1 MKKIGFL
8 SFGHWMDQ
16 GSLVKTAQD
25 SYLQSIDLA
34 VEAEKIGIDGAYYRV
49 HHFADQI
56 GSPFPLLSAI
66 GAKTSKIEIGTG
78 LIDMRYENPYMM
90 AENAGLTDIITQ
102 GRVQLGVGRG
112 SPEQVLDG
120 WKYFGYDY
128 SEEEIKDI
136 TRERTL
142 EFLKLIEGGRFAEQN
157 PQPMFPQAPGKL
169 RLEPYSEGLRHRIWW
184 GAGSTQ
190 TAVWAA
196 QQRFAEQNPQPM
208 FPQAPGKLRLEPYSE
223 GLRHRIWWGAGST
236 QTAVWA
242 AQHGMNLQSST
253 LVNYETNEPFHI
265 QQAKQLRAYKEAWKT
280 AGHDF
285 EPRTLVTRSIQPITT
300 DMDRQ
305 LFGHQGDDAKY
316 DQVGFLAYH
325 QNPTIFGKTF
335 AGEPDK
341 IVKELAEDEAIKEA
355 DTVLVTIPN
364 TLGVDYNMHLLETIV
379 KDVAPDLGWR

>member
-1 MKKIGFL
+1 MKNIGFL

-25 SYLQSIDLA
+25 AYLQSIELA
-34 VEAEKIGIDGAYYRV
+34 VEAEKLGIDGAWFRV
-49 HHFADQI
+49 HHFAPQI

-66 GAKTSKIEIGTG
+66 GAQTSKIEIGTG
-78 LIDMRYENPYMM
+78 LIDMRYENPYYM

-128 SEEEIKDI
+128 SEEEIKEV

-142 EFLKLIEGGRFAEQN
+142 EFLELLKGERFAEPN
-157 PQPMFPQAPGKL
+157 PMPMFPQAPGKL
-169 RLEPYSEGLRHRIWW
+169 RIEPYSEGLEKRIWW
-184 GAGSTQ
+184 GAGSQ
-190 TAVWAA
+190 ETAIWAA
-196 QQRFAEQNPQPM
+196 
-208 FPQAPGKLRLEPYSE
+208 K
-223 GLRHRIWWGAGST
+223 
-236 QTAVWA
+236 
-242 AQHGMNLQSST
+242 HGMNLQSST
-253 LVNYETNEPFHI
+253 LVNNESNEPFHI
-265 QQAKQLRAYKEAWKT
+265 QQAKQLRAYKETWKE

-285 EPRTLVTRSIQPITT
+285 EPRTLVTRSIQPITS
-300 DMDRQ
+300 DLDRR
-305 LFGHQGDDAKY
+305 LFGGNDDSKY

-335 AGEPDK
+335 AGEPDQ

-364 TLGVDYNMHLLETIV
+364 TLGVEYNVHLLESIV

>member
-8 SFGHWMDQ
+8 SFGHWMDE
-16 GSLVKTAQD
+16 GSLVKTASD
-25 SYLQSIDLA
+25 AYLQSIELA
-34 VEAEKIGIDGAYYRV
+34 VEAEKIGIDGAWFRV

-56 GSPFPLLSAI
+56 GSPFPLMAAI
-66 GAKTSKIEIGTG
+66 GAKTSKIEVGTG

-102 GRVQLGVGRG
+102 SRVQLGVGRG

-128 SEEEIKDI
+128 SEEEIKEI
-136 TRERTL
+136 TRQRTL
-142 EFLKLIEGGRFAEQN
+142 EFLKLLEGKPFAEPN
-157 PQPMFPQAPGKL
+157 PMPMFPQGPGKL
-169 RLEPYSEGLRHRIWW
+169 RIEPYSDGLRERIWW
-184 GAGSTQ
+184 GSGSTE

-196 QQRFAEQNPQPM
+196 KQ
-208 FPQAPGKLRLEPYSE
+208 
-223 GLRHRIWWGAGST
+223 
-236 QTAVWA
+236 
-242 AQHGMNLQSST
+242 GMNLQSST
-253 LVNYETNEPFHI
+253 LVNFESKEPFHI
-265 QQAKQLRAYKEAWKT
+265 QQAKQLRAFKEAWKE

-285 EPRTLVTRSIQPITT
+285 EPRTLLTRSIQPITT
-300 DMDRQ
+300 DLDRQ
-305 LFGHQGDDAKY
+305 LFGELGDEAT

-325 QNPTIFGKTF
+325 RNPTIFGKTF

-341 IVKELAEDEAIKEA
+341 IVKQLAEDEAIKEA

-364 TLGVDYNMHLLETIV
+364 TLGVEYNLHLLESIV

>member
-8 SFGHWMDQ
+8 SFGHWMDE
-16 GSLVKTAQD
+16 GSLVKTASD
-25 SYLQSIDLA
+25 AYLQSIELA
-34 VEAEKIGIDGAYYRV
+34 VEAEKIGIDGAWFRV

-56 GSPFPLLSAI
+56 GSPFPLMAAI
-66 GAKTSKIEIGTG
+66 GAKTSKIEVGTG

-90 AENAGLTDIITQ
+90 AENTGLTDIITQ
-102 GRVQLGVGRG
+102 SRVQLGVGRG

-128 SEEEIKDI
+128 SEEEIKEI
-136 TRERTL
+136 TRQRTL
-142 EFLKLIEGGRFAEQN
+142 EFLKLLEGKPFAEPN
-157 PQPMFPQAPGKL
+157 PMPMFPQGPGKL
-169 RLEPYSEGLRHRIWW
+169 RIEPYSDGLRERIWW
-184 GAGSTQ
+184 GSGSTE

-196 QQRFAEQNPQPM
+196 KQ
-208 FPQAPGKLRLEPYSE
+208 
-223 GLRHRIWWGAGST
+223 
-236 QTAVWA
+236 
-242 AQHGMNLQSST
+242 GMNLQSST
-253 LVNYETNEPFHI
+253 LVNFESKEPFHI
-265 QQAKQLRAYKEAWKT
+265 QQAKQLRAFKEAWKE

-300 DMDRQ
+300 DLDRQ
-305 LFGHQGDDAKY
+305 LFGELGDEAT

-325 QNPTIFGKTF
+325 RNPTIFGKTF

-341 IVKELAEDEAIKEA
+341 IVKQLAEDEAIKEA

-364 TLGVDYNMHLLETIV
+364 TLGVEYNLHLLESIV

>member
-142 EFLKLIEGGRFAEQN
+142 EFLKLIEGERFAEQN

-169 RLEPYSEGLRHRIWW
+169 RLEPYSEGLRQRIWW

-190 TAVWAA
+190 TV
-196 QQRFAEQNPQPM
+196 
-208 FPQAPGKLRLEPYSE
+208 
-223 GLRHRIWWGAGST
+223 
-236 QTAVWA
+236 VWA

-265 QQAKQLRAYKEAWKT
+265 QQAKQLRAYKEAWKA
-280 AGHDF
+280 AGHNF

-341 IVKELAEDEAIKEA
+341 IVKELAEDEAIREA

>member
-8 SFGHWMDQ
+8 SFGHWMDE
-16 GSLVKTAQD
+16 GSLVKTASD
-25 SYLQSIDLA
+25 AYLQSIELA
-34 VEAEKIGIDGAYYRV
+34 VEAEKIGIDGAWFRV

-56 GSPFPLLSAI
+56 GSPFPLMAAI
-66 GAKTSKIEIGTG
+66 GAKTSKIEVGTG

-102 GRVQLGVGRG
+102 SRVQLGVGRG

-128 SEEEIKDI
+128 SEEEIKEI
-136 TRERTL
+136 TRQRTL
-142 EFLKLIEGGRFAEQN
+142 EFLKLLEGKPFAEPN
-157 PQPMFPQAPGKL
+157 PMPMFPQGPGKL
-169 RLEPYSEGLRHRIWW
+169 RIEPYSDGLRERIWW
-184 GAGSTQ
+184 GSGSTE

-196 QQRFAEQNPQPM
+196 KQ
-208 FPQAPGKLRLEPYSE
+208 
-223 GLRHRIWWGAGST
+223 
-236 QTAVWA
+236 
-242 AQHGMNLQSST
+242 GMNLQSST
-253 LVNYETNEPFHI
+253 LVNFESKEPFHI
-265 QQAKQLRAYKEAWKT
+265 QQAKQLRAFKEAWKE

-300 DMDRQ
+300 DLDRQ
-305 LFGHQGDDAKY
+305 LFGELGDEAT

-325 QNPTIFGKTF
+325 RNPTIFGKTF

-341 IVKELAEDEAIKEA
+341 IVKQLAEDEAIKEA

-364 TLGVDYNMHLLETIV
+364 TLGVEYNLHLLEFIV

>member
-8 SFGHWMDQ
+8 SFGHWMDE
-16 GSLVKTAQD
+16 GSLVKTASD
-25 SYLQSIDLA
+25 AYLQSIELA
-34 VEAEKIGIDGAYYRV
+34 VEAEKIGIDGAWFRV

-56 GSPFPLLSAI
+56 GSPFPLMAAI
-66 GAKTSKIEIGTG
+66 GAKTSKIEVGTG

-102 GRVQLGVGRG
+102 SRVQLGVGRG

-128 SEEEIKDI
+128 SEEEIKEI
-136 TRERTL
+136 TRQRTL
-142 EFLKLIEGGRFAEQN
+142 EFLKLLEGKPFAEPN
-157 PQPMFPQAPGKL
+157 PMPMFPQGPGKL
-169 RLEPYSEGLRHRIWW
+169 RIEPYSDGLRERIWW
-184 GAGSTQ
+184 GSGSTE

-196 QQRFAEQNPQPM
+196 KQ
-208 FPQAPGKLRLEPYSE
+208 
-223 GLRHRIWWGAGST
+223 
-236 QTAVWA
+236 
-242 AQHGMNLQSST
+242 GMNLQSST
-253 LVNYETNEPFHI
+253 LVNFESKEPFHI
-265 QQAKQLRAYKEAWKT
+265 QQAKQLRAFKEAWKE

-300 DMDRQ
+300 DLDRQ
-305 LFGHQGDDAKY
+305 LFGELGDEAADH
-316 DQVGFLAYH
+316 VGFLAYH
-325 QNPTIFGKTF
+325 RNPTIFGKTF

-341 IVKELAEDEAIKEA
+341 IVKQLAEDEAIKEA

-364 TLGVDYNMHLLETIV
+364 TLGVEYNLHLLESIV

>member
-8 SFGHWMDQ
+8 SFGHWMDE
-16 GSLVKTAQD
+16 GSLVKTASD
-25 SYLQSIDLA
+25 AYLQSIELA
-34 VEAEKIGIDGAYYRV
+34 VEAEKIGIDGAWFRV

-56 GSPFPLLSAI
+56 GSPFPLMAAI
-66 GAKTSKIEIGTG
+66 GAKTSKIEVGTG

-102 GRVQLGVGRG
+102 SRVQLGVGRG

-128 SEEEIKDI
+128 SEEEIKEI
-136 TRERTL
+136 TRQRTL
-142 EFLKLIEGGRFAEQN
+142 EFLKLLEGKPFAEPN
-157 PQPMFPQAPGKL
+157 PMPMFPQGPGKL
-169 RLEPYSEGLRHRIWW
+169 RIEPYSDGLRERIWW
-184 GAGSTQ
+184 GSGSTE

-196 QQRFAEQNPQPM
+196 KQ
-208 FPQAPGKLRLEPYSE
+208 
-223 GLRHRIWWGAGST
+223 
-236 QTAVWA
+236 
-242 AQHGMNLQSST
+242 GMNLQSST
-253 LVNYETNEPFHI
+253 LVNFESKEPFHI
-265 QQAKQLRAYKEAWKT
+265 QQAKQLRAFKEAWKEV
-280 AGHDF
+280 GHDF

-300 DMDRQ
+300 DLDRQ
-305 LFGHQGDDAKY
+305 LFGELGDEAT

-325 QNPTIFGKTF
+325 RNPTIFGKTF

-341 IVKELAEDEAIKEA
+341 IVKQLAEDEAIKEA

-364 TLGVDYNMHLLETIV
+364 TLGVEYNLHLLEFIV

>member
-8 SFGHWMDQ
+8 SFGHWMDE
-16 GSLVKTAQD
+16 GSLVKTASD
-25 SYLQSIDLA
+25 AYLQSIELA
-34 VEAEKIGIDGAYYRV
+34 VEAEKIGIDGAWFRV

-56 GSPFPLLSAI
+56 VSPFPLMAAI
-66 GAKTSKIEIGTG
+66 GAKTSKIEVGTG

-102 GRVQLGVGRG
+102 SRAQLGVGRG

-128 SEEEIKDI
+128 SEEEIKEI
-136 TRERTL
+136 TRQRTL
-142 EFLKLIEGGRFAEQN
+142 EFLKLLEGKPFAEPN
-157 PQPMFPQAPGKL
+157 PMPMFPQGPGKL
-169 RLEPYSEGLRHRIWW
+169 RIEPYSDGLRERIWW
-184 GAGSTQ
+184 GSGSTE

-196 QQRFAEQNPQPM
+196 KQ
-208 FPQAPGKLRLEPYSE
+208 
-223 GLRHRIWWGAGST
+223 
-236 QTAVWA
+236 
-242 AQHGMNLQSST
+242 GMNLQSST
-253 LVNYETNEPFHI
+253 LVNFESKEPFHI
-265 QQAKQLRAYKEAWKT
+265 QQAKQLRAFKEAWKE

-300 DMDRQ
+300 DLDRQ
-305 LFGHQGDDAKY
+305 LFGELGDEAT

-325 QNPTIFGKTF
+325 RNPTIFGKTF

-341 IVKELAEDEAIKEA
+341 IVKQLAEDEAIKEA

-364 TLGVDYNMHLLETIV
+364 TLGVEYNLHLLESIV

>member
-8 SFGHWMDQ
+8 SFGHWMDE
-16 GSLVKTAQD
+16 GSLVKTASD
-25 SYLQSIDLA
+25 AYLQSIELA
-34 VEAEKIGIDGAYYRV
+34 VEAEKIGIDGAWFRV

-56 GSPFPLLSAI
+56 GSPFPLMAAI
-66 GAKTSKIEIGTG
+66 GAKTSKIEVGTG

-102 GRVQLGVGRG
+102 SRVQLGVGRG

-128 SEEEIKDI
+128 SEEEIKEI
-136 TRERTL
+136 TRQRTL
-142 EFLKLIEGGRFAEQN
+142 EFLKLLEGKPFAEPN
-157 PQPMFPQAPGKL
+157 PMSMFPQGPGKL
-169 RLEPYSEGLRHRIWW
+169 RIEPYSDGLRERIWW
-184 GAGSTQ
+184 GSGSTE

-196 QQRFAEQNPQPM
+196 KQ
-208 FPQAPGKLRLEPYSE
+208 
-223 GLRHRIWWGAGST
+223 
-236 QTAVWA
+236 
-242 AQHGMNLQSST
+242 GMNLQSST
-253 LVNYETNEPFHI
+253 LVNFESKEPFHI
-265 QQAKQLRAYKEAWKT
+265 QQAKQLRAFKEAWKE

-300 DMDRQ
+300 DLDRQ
-305 LFGHQGDDAKY
+305 LFGELGDEAT

-325 QNPTIFGKTF
+325 RNPTIFGKTF

-341 IVKELAEDEAIKEA
+341 IVKQLAEDEAIKEA

-364 TLGVDYNMHLLETIV
+364 TLGVEYNLHLLESIV

>member
-1 MKKIGFL
+1 MKNIGFL

-25 SYLQSIDLA
+25 AYLQSIELA
-34 VEAEKIGIDGAYYRV
+34 VEAEKLGIDGAWFRV
-49 HHFADQI
+49 HHFAPQI

-66 GAKTSKIEIGTG
+66 GAQTSKIEIGTG
-78 LIDMRYENPYMM
+78 LIDMRYENPYYM

-128 SEEEIKDI
+128 SEEEIKEV

-142 EFLKLIEGGRFAEQN
+142 EFLELLKGERFAEPN
-157 PQPMFPQAPGKL
+157 PMPMFPQAPGKL
-169 RLEPYSEGLRHRIWW
+169 RIEPYSEGLEKRIWW
-184 GAGSTQ
+184 GAGSQET
-190 TAVWAA
+190 VIWAA
-196 QQRFAEQNPQPM
+196 
-208 FPQAPGKLRLEPYSE
+208 K
-223 GLRHRIWWGAGST
+223 
-236 QTAVWA
+236 
-242 AQHGMNLQSST
+242 HGMNLQSST
-253 LVNYETNEPFHI
+253 LVNNESNEPFHV
-265 QQAKQLRAYKEAWKT
+265 QQAKQLRAYKEAWKE

-285 EPRTLVTRSIQPITT
+285 EPRTLVTRSIQPITS
-300 DMDRQ
+300 DLDRR
-305 LFGHQGDDAKY
+305 LFGGNDDSKY

-335 AGEPDK
+335 AGEPDQ

-364 TLGVDYNMHLLETIV
+364 TLGVEYNVHLLESIV

>member
-8 SFGHWMDQ
+8 SFGHWMNQ

-25 SYLQSIDLA
+25 SYLQSIELA
-34 VEAEKIGIDGAYYRV
+34 VAAEQIGLDGAYFRV

-56 GSPFPLLSAI
+56 GSPFPLLAAI

-102 GRVQLGVGRG
+102 GRVELGVGRG

-128 SEEEIKDI
+128 SEEDVKEVA
-136 TRERTL
+136 RERTL
-142 EFLKLIEGGRFAEQN
+142 EFLKLLEGHHFAEPN

-169 RLEPYSEGLRHRIWW
+169 RLEPYSEGLRQRIWW
-184 GAGSTQ
+184 GAGSKE
-190 TAVWAA
+190 TAIWAA
-196 QQRFAEQNPQPM
+196 EQ
-208 FPQAPGKLRLEPYSE
+208 
-223 GLRHRIWWGAGST
+223 
-236 QTAVWA
+236 
-242 AQHGMNLQSST
+242 GMNLQSST
-253 LVNYETNEPFHI
+253 LVNYESKEPFHV
-265 QQAKQLRAYKEAWKT
+265 QQANQLRAYKEAWKK
-280 AGHDF
+280 AGHTF

-300 DMDRQ
+300 DFDRQ
-305 LFGHQGDDAKY
+305 LFGHQDEELKY
-316 DQVGFLAYH
+316 DSVGFLAYH

-341 IVKELAEDEAIKEA
+341 IAKELAEDEAIKEA
-355 DTVLVTIPN
+355 DTLLITIPN
-364 TLGVDYNMHLLETIV
+364 TLGVDYNIHLLDTFL
-379 KDVAPDLGWR
+379 KDVAPELGWR

>member
-1 MKKIGFL
+1 MKNIGFL

-25 SYLQSIDLA
+25 AYLQSIELA
-34 VEAEKIGIDGAYYRV
+34 VEAEKLGIDGAWFRV
-49 HHFADQI
+49 HHFAPQI

-66 GAKTSKIEIGTG
+66 GAQTSKIEIGTG
-78 LIDMRYENPYMM
+78 LIDMRYENPYYM

-128 SEEEIKDI
+128 SEEEIKEV

-142 EFLKLIEGGRFAEQN
+142 EFLELLKGERFAEPN
-157 PQPMFPQAPGKL
+157 PMPMFPQVPGKL
-169 RLEPYSEGLRHRIWW
+169 RIEPYSEGLEKRIWW
-184 GAGSTQ
+184 GAGSQ
-190 TAVWAA
+190 ETAIWAA
-196 QQRFAEQNPQPM
+196 
-208 FPQAPGKLRLEPYSE
+208 K
-223 GLRHRIWWGAGST
+223 
-236 QTAVWA
+236 
-242 AQHGMNLQSST
+242 HGMNLQSST
-253 LVNYETNEPFHI
+253 LVNNESNEPFHV
-265 QQAKQLRAYKEAWKT
+265 QQAKQLRAYKEAWKE

-285 EPRTLVTRSIQPITT
+285 EPRTLVTRSIQPITS
-300 DMDRQ
+300 DLDRR
-305 LFGHQGDDAKY
+305 LFGGNDDSKY

-335 AGEPDK
+335 AGEPDQ

-364 TLGVDYNMHLLETIV
+364 TLGVEYNVHLLESIV

>member
-8 SFGHWMDQ
+8 SFGHWMDE
-16 GSLVKTAQD
+16 GSLVKTASD
-25 SYLQSIDLA
+25 AYMQSIELA
-34 VEAEKIGIDGAYYRV
+34 VEAEKIGIDGAWFRV

-56 GSPFPLLSAI
+56 GSPFPLMAAI
-66 GAKTSKIEIGTG
+66 GAKTSKIEVGTG

-102 GRVQLGVGRG
+102 SRVQLGVGRG

-128 SEEEIKDI
+128 SEEEIKEI
-136 TRERTL
+136 TRQRTL
-142 EFLKLIEGGRFAEQN
+142 EFLKLLEGKPFAEPN
-157 PQPMFPQAPGKL
+157 PMPMFPQGPGKL
-169 RLEPYSEGLRHRIWW
+169 RIEPYSDGLRERIWW
-184 GAGSTQ
+184 GSGSTE

-196 QQRFAEQNPQPM
+196 KQ
-208 FPQAPGKLRLEPYSE
+208 
-223 GLRHRIWWGAGST
+223 
-236 QTAVWA
+236 
-242 AQHGMNLQSST
+242 GMNLQSST
-253 LVNYETNEPFHI
+253 LVNFESKEPFHI
-265 QQAKQLRAYKEAWKT
+265 QQAKQLRAFKEAWKE

-285 EPRTLVTRSIQPITT
+285 EPRTLVTRSIQLITT
-300 DMDRQ
+300 DLDRQ
-305 LFGHQGDDAKY
+305 LFGELGDEAT

-325 QNPTIFGKTF
+325 RNPTIFGKTF

-341 IVKELAEDEAIKEA
+341 IVKQLAEDEAIKEA

-364 TLGVDYNMHLLETIV
+364 TLGVEYNLHLLESIV

>member
-1 MKKIGFL
+1 MKNIGFL

-16 GSLVKTAQD
+16 GSLVKTASD
-25 SYLQSIDLA
+25 AYLQSIELA
-34 VEAEKIGIDGAYYRV
+34 VEAEKLGIDGAWFRV
-49 HHFADQI
+49 HHFAPQI

-66 GAKTSKIEIGTG
+66 GARTSKIEIGTG

-128 SEEEIKDI
+128 SEEEIKEV
-136 TRERTL
+136 TRQRTL
-142 EFLKLIEGGRFAEQN
+142 EFLQLLKGEKFAEPN

-169 RLEPYSEGLRHRIWW
+169 RLEPYSEGLQQRIWW
-184 GAGSTQ
+184 GSGSTE
-190 TAVWAA
+190 TAIWAA
-196 QQRFAEQNPQPM
+196 E
-208 FPQAPGKLRLEPYSE
+208 
-223 GLRHRIWWGAGST
+223 
-236 QTAVWA
+236 
-242 AQHGMNLQSST
+242 HGMNLQSST
-253 LVNYETNEPFHI
+253 LVNYESEEPFHV
-265 QQAKQLRAYKEAWKT
+265 QQAKQLRAYKEAWKK
-280 AGHDF
+280 AGHNF

-300 DMDRQ
+300 DLDRQ
-305 LFGHQGDDAKY
+305 LFGQQDDSQY

-325 QNPTIFGKTF
+325 RNPTIFGKTF

-341 IVKELAEDEAIKEA
+341 IAKELAEDEAIKEA

-364 TLGVDYNMHLLETIV
+364 TLGVEYNVHLLESIV
-379 KDVAPDLGWR
+379 KDVAPQLGWR